1 MANSYERASFET
13 VLSFR
18 PAAHLRG
25 RADRTSW
32 DSVARHE
39 DVGLDYALYLAALL
53 PEGGSEQM
61 SS

>member
-1 MANSYERASFET
+1 M

-18 PAAHLRG
+18 PAARLRG

-32 DSVARHE
+32 NSVARHE
-39 DVGLDYALYLAALL
+39 DAGLDYALYLAALL
-53 PEGGSEQM
+53 PEGGSERM